1 MTGRGERRAPASLSL
16 LGVATA
22 LAISLAGPPAWAHM
36 FPPVHTVVLQVERC
50 ELAVLI
56 GYAAG
61 TGEPTERIIARA
73 ASQPKSHALD
83 ALRASLTAFALA
95 PLQFTL
101 DGQPLAPTA
110 VRAKI
115 GLDAGGTR
123 PMVVVLATFALPGG
137 GELAIRSKDPR
148 TTRISWQDRSSGRI
162 ALDRAPAQDHWYT
175 AVASFL
181 LPLLSPSAEMGD
193 SACATSGSSPPQ
205 RPRLDSPALR

>member
-1 MTGRGERRAPASLSL
+1 MTGGRSSVSILP

-22 LAISLAGPPAWAHM
+22 LAISLAGPPAWAHV
-36 FPPVHTVVLQVERC
+36 FPPLHTVVVQVERC

-73 ASQPKSHALD
+73 ASQPKPQVLD

-95 PLQFTL
+95 PLSFTL
-101 DGQPLAPTA
+101 DGRPLSPTS
-110 VRAKI
+110 VHAKI
-115 GLDAGGTR
+115 GLDGGGTR
-123 PMVVVLATFALPGG
+123 PMVVVLATFALPAG
-137 GELAIRSKDPR
+137 GELAIRSRDPR

-181 LPLLSPSAEMGD
+181 LPLVSPLVMEG
-193 SACATSGSSPPQ
+193 SACATSGSSP
-205 RPRLDSPALR
+205 RLDSPPR

>member
-1 MTGRGERRAPASLSL
+1 MTGRRGRSPVSIRP

-22 LAISLAGPPAWAHM
+22 LAISLAGPPAWAHV
-36 FPPVHTVVLQVERC
+36 FPPVHTVVIQVERC

-73 ASQPKSHALD
+73 ASQPKPHALD

-95 PLQFTL
+95 PLSFTL
-101 DGQPLAPTA
+101 DGRPLSPTS
-110 VRAKI
+110 VHAKI
-115 GLDAGGTR
+115 GLDGGGTR

-137 GELAIRSKDPR
+137 GELAIHSRDPR

-181 LPLLSPSAEMGD
+181 LPLVSTPGSPLATAGG
-193 SACATSGSSPPQ
+193 SACATSGSSP
-205 RPRLDSPALR
+205 RLDSPPR